1 MTFTAKGGNIK
12 SSRKAQTKEE
22 NKMTKYYINGKKAT
36 KEEAEKQEKIN
47 NDVMNIEDL
56 EEWLKN
62 ASKCEFIISIEA

>member
-1 MTFTAKGGNIK
+1 
-12 SSRKAQTKEE
+12 
-22 NKMTKYYINGKKAT
+22 MTKYYINGKKAT

>member
-1 MTFTAKGGNIK
+1 VVIYNHKEQNK
-12 SSRKAQTKEE
+12 SR
-22 NKMTKYYINGKKAT
+22 NGRRNNMTKYYINGKKAT